1 MNRIDFLK
9 EMKNSFGETIKG
21 IFSPFL
27 EEKVEKIDDAT
38 SILNGEKWSELPL
51 LDTSTEWGV
60 RDFYL
65 GEDSFNLIIQGEN
78 IQAFKKQC
86 PTCKGLLVITPF
98 DKKAKC
104 FMCDQSLSLVNF
116 EGDLKVT
123 RSEVKKRNDKWFV
136 QIT

>member
-1 MNRIDFLK
+1 MDRIDFLK

-27 EEKVEKIDDAT
+27 EEKAEKVDDAT
-38 SILNGEKWSELPL
+38 SILSGEKWSELPS
-51 LDTSTEWGV
+51 LDTSIEWGV

-65 GEDSFNLIIQGEN
+65 GEDSFNLIIQGEI

-86 PTCKGLLVITPF
+86 PTCKGLIVITTF

-104 FMCDQSLSLVNF
+104 FMCDQSLSLLNF
-116 EGDLKVT
+116 DGDLKVT
-123 RSEVKKRNDKWFV
+123 MSEVKKRNDKWLV
-136 QIT
+136 RIT

>member
-1 MNRIDFLK
+1 MDRIDFLK

-27 EEKVEKIDDAT
+27 EEKAEKVDDAT
-38 SILNGEKWSELPL
+38 SILSGEKWSELPS
-51 LDTSTEWGV
+51 LDTSIEWGV

-65 GEDSFNLIIQGEN
+65 AEDSFNLIIQGEN
-78 IQAFKKQC
+78 IQAFKKKC
-86 PTCKGLLVITPF
+86 PTCKGLIVITTF

-123 RSEVKKRNDKWFV
+123 MSEVKKRNDKWLV
-136 QIT
+136 RIT

>member
-1 MNRIDFLK
+1 MDRIDFLR

-38 SILNGEKWSELPL
+38 SILSGEKWSELPP
-51 LDTSTEWGV
+51 LDTSIEWGV

-86 PTCKGLLVITPF
+86 PTCKGLIVITPF

-123 RSEVKKRNDKWFV
+123 RSEVKKRNDNWFV

>member
-1 MNRIDFLK
+1 MDRIDFLK

-38 SILNGEKWSELPL
+38 SILSGEKWSELPP
-51 LDTSTEWGV
+51 LDTSIEWGV

-86 PTCKGLLVITPF
+86 PTCRGLIVITPF

-123 RSEVKKRNDKWFV
+123 RSEVKKRNDNWFV

>member
-1 MNRIDFLK
+1 MYRIDFLK

-27 EEKVEKIDDAT
+27 EEKAEKVDDAT
-38 SILNGEKWSELPL
+38 SILSGEKWSELPS
-51 LDTSTEWGV
+51 LDTSIEWGV

-65 GEDSFNLIIQGEN
+65 GEDSFNLIIQGEI

-86 PTCKGLLVITPF
+86 PTCKGLIVITPF

-104 FMCDQSLSLVNF
+104 FMCDQSLSLLNF
-116 EGDLKVT
+116 DGDLKVT
-123 RSEVKKRNDKWFV
+123 MSEVKKRNDKWLV
-136 QIT
+136 RIT